1 MSIQN
6 NEIFIVDDD
15 PDACAVFL
23 SMFARAG
30 YYTTVFTDGKL
41 FVPAARIRIPA
52 CVLLDISMPGRSGLD
67 VLADLDARSYP
78 APVVMLSGRSDIASA
93 VEAIRNGAFDFIEK
107 RLGSDEIVARVRT
120 SIESWALSRQLFE
133 SEASSFP
140 GHELL
145 TPREREV
152 LSQITAAASNR
163 EAAVILGISRRT
175 VEVHRGHIMRKL
187 GAKNTAQLLRIALK
201 RFKGG

>member
-1 MSIQN
+1 MSIPN

-15 PDACAVFL
+15 PDACAVFFAV
-23 SMFARAG
+23 FARAG

-52 CVLLDISMPGRSGLD
+52 CVLLDITMPGRSGLD
-67 VLADLDARSYP
+67 ILGDLDARSYP
-78 APVVMLSGRSDIASA
+78 APVLMLSGRSDIPSA
-93 VEAIRNGAFDFIEK
+93 VEAIRSGAFDFIEK
-107 RLGSDEIVARVRT
+107 RLGSDGIVARVRA
-120 SIESWALSRQLFE
+120 SIESWAVSRQLFK
-133 SEASSFP
+133 SDSSSFP
-140 GHELL
+140 GCELL

-163 EAAVILGISRRT
+163 EAAITLGISRRT

-187 GAKNTAQLLRIALK
+187 GAKNTVQLLRIALK
-201 RFKGG
+201 RLNTD